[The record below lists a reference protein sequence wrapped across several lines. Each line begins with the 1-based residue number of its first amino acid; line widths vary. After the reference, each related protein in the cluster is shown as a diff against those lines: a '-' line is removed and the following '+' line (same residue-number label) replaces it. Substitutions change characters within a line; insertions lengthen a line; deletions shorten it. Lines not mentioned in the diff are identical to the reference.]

1 MERLSKLVVFLTAM
15 VVESKPMVA
24 KAVVVVTT
32 VVVIGLSKVDVL
44 LLVVVEVDMVI
55 DDKYSISRNVITG
68 LVS

>member
-55 DDKYSISRNVITG
+55 DDKYSVLRNVITG

>member
-55 DDKYSISRNVITG
+55 DDKYSILRNVITG